1 MGNNAPNAS
10 FVARH
15 KPSFLVLA
23 SQVSA
28 ACIHGIVKILE
39 TEERPVHPFRI
50 LQVRLFITGTSCM
63 LYLWCSGFPD
73 FLLGPKDVRP
83 LLFVRA
89 VGGVCGAIGFYCMML
104 ARVPKVISPETEH
117 QLADHVLVSII
128 YLTIAQAAALNFL
141 APMGSM
147 LMSRYLD
154 YGNFSVTDRVGALM
168 ALASVVLVVQPDIF
182 FHPTESTVGIRSR
195 TSHETKQL
203 KGMIC
208 GVAGVA
214 GGIVSLRADMTYL

>member
-39 TEERPVHPFRI
+39 TEERIHPFRI
-50 LQVRLFITGTSCM
+50 LQVRLFITGISCM

-128 YLTIAQAAALNFL
+128 YLTIAQATALNFL

-154 YGNFSVTDRVGALM
+154 HGNFSVTDRVGALM
-168 ALASVVLVVQPDIF
+168 ALAGVVLVVQPDTV
-182 FHPTESTVGIRSR
+182 FHPTGSAVGIKSH
-195 TSHETKQL
+195 TSHEMPKQL
-203 KGMIC
+203 KGVVC
-208 GVAGVA
+208 GLAGVA
-214 GGIVSLRADMTYL
+214 GGIVSPRADMSYL

>member
-28 ACIHGIVKILE
+28 ACIHGIVEILE
-39 TEERPVHPFRI
+39 TEERPVHPFRV
-50 LQVRLFITGTSCM
+50 LQVRLFITGISCM
-63 LYLWCSGFPD
+63 LYLWCIDFPD

-117 QLADHVLVSII
+117 HLADHVLVSII
-128 YLTIAQAAALNFL
+128 YLTIAQATALSFL
-141 APMGSM
+141 RPDG
-147 LMSRYLD
+147 LDVDVEVSRLWQFQCHRQSRCVD
-154 YGNFSVTDRVGALM
+154 GT
-168 ALASVVLVVQPDIF
+168 
-182 FHPTESTVGIRSR
+182 RSR
-195 TSHETKQL
+195 CSGRATNRTPFSIPQN
-203 KGMIC
+203 
-208 GVAGVA
+208 
-214 GGIVSLRADMTYL
+214 LR